1 MSNHQILNPADH
13 ADLRI
18 RTEAGAALGDGVS
31 ACIAVPAEFRRLA
44 CEFPILF
51 RFDPERGSF
60 SALALMGFEQG
71 ENLYLDGDRWDA
83 VCRPLA
89 MAIQPFLI
97 GRGQGDDAAAQVHID
112 MDHPRVSHDGSGA
125 AVFDAAGQPT
135 PYLQQA
141 IEMLGALDEAY
152 RESDEFFAACK
163 RYDLFEPF
171 SMDVTLNSGA
181 AHRMV
186 GYHLVNEEKL
196 QGLEPAVLAELSA
209 AGHLLPLYM
218 AVASLGNLG
227 KLIGR
232 KNRRGDG

>member
-18 RTEAGAALGDGVS
+18 RTEAGVALGDGVS

-51 RFDPERGSF
+51 RFDGERGSF

-71 ENLYLDGDRWDA
+71 ENLFIDGDRWDA
-83 VCRPLA
+83 ACRPLA

-97 GRGQGDDAAAQVHID
+97 GRGPKDDALPQVHID
-112 MDHPRVSHDGSGA
+112 MDHARISRDGTGM
-125 AVFDAAGQPT
+125 AVFDEAGQPT
-135 PYLQQA
+135 PFLEQV
-141 IEMLGALDEAY
+141 IEMLGALDEAH
-152 RESDEFFAACK
+152 RASDAFFAACK
-163 RYDLFEPF
+163 RYDLLEPF
-171 SMDVTLNSGA
+171 SMDVTLNNGA
-181 AHRMV
+181 MHRMV

-196 QGLEPAVLAELSA
+196 QALEPAVLAELNA
-209 AGHLLPLYM
+209 EGHLLPLYM
-218 AVASLGNLG
+218 AIASLGNLG

-232 KNRRGDG
+232 KNRRGNG